1 MNQTKDIE
9 AFIETGF
16 PFHRLLG
23 IRVDSIGDEG
33 VLLHIPFKEELVG
46 HAGKSFIHGGVISTL
61 VDICGGFAVWTRCSP
76 EDFVA
81 TITLSVD
88 YLRPATADDLCARAQ
103 VRLLRNKVGNAHVVV
118 WSKGNPEVPVAEGRG
133 VYNIS
138 RRKKS

>member
-1 MNQTKDIE
+1 MDQTKDIE

-23 IRVDSIGDEG
+23 IRVDAIQEDC

-88 YLRPATADDLCARAQ
+88 YLRPATADDLCARAE

-118 WSKGNPEVPVAEGRG
+118 WSKGSPDVHVAEGRG